1 MNLSTRQR
9 LLASTLLFGAV
20 AVPAPAW
27 AQQAG
32 TVKEPPANQTAPVTS
47 QPDANAGTQDPG
59 SSGQSTGQAV
69 PAPQDII
76 ITGSRIPRPDLTSS
90 SPLSVVKSE
99 EFQLSGATNVE
110 QVINTLPQV
119 IPGAT
124 AFSNNPGGGVATL
137 NLRGLGSQRNLV
149 LVNGRRYI
157 FFDSSQ
163 RTDLNTIPSFLID
176 SVDVVTGGASAV
188 YGSDALAGVTNFH
201 LRTDLKGALAGGSY
215 SITQR
220 GDGPRYDIY
229 GALGTQ
235 FADGRGSLTVYGE
248 YFNRGDIFQNAR
260 GFSRFTLG
268 DNATL
273 TGFVPSGSTNVPQ
286 GRFTAPATVSVDP
299 DGAGPL
305 TATSFPIAGGTVFN
319 ATNLGAAFNTP
330 GVGTAFADPADRF
343 NFAPSNYLM
352 VPQKRWSLGGYGEY
366 EVIDGHHLYTEV
378 SFVNN
383 RVDNQLGSNA
393 GHAECQCPACG
404 LLYRNADAAGADQ
417 CSDLRHVDDDFRQPA
432 GCDCFCDC

>member
-1 MNLSTRQR
+1 M
-9 LLASTLLFGAV
+9 
-20 AVPAPAW
+20 
-27 AQQAG
+27 
-32 TVKEPPANQTAPVTS
+32 
-47 QPDANAGTQDPG
+47 
-59 SSGQSTGQAV
+59 
-69 PAPQDII
+69 
-76 ITGSRIPRPDLTSS
+76 
-90 SPLSVVKSE
+90 
-99 EFQLSGATNVE
+99 
-110 QVINTLPQV
+110 
-119 IPGAT
+119 
-124 AFSNNPGGGVATL
+124 
-137 NLRGLGSQRNLV
+137 

-268 DNATL
+268 DDGAG
-273 TGFVPSGSTNVPQ
+273 GFVPSGSTNVPQ
-286 GRFTAPATVSVDP
+286 GRFTAPATVAI
-299 DGAGPL
+299 GAG
-305 TATSFPIAGGTVFN
+305 ASCGGTGQPPRNAQCLSIAESTIFN
-319 ATNLGAAFNTP
+319 AANLGAAFNTP

-352 VPQKRWSLGGYGEY
+352 VPQKRWSIGGYGEY
-366 EVIDGHHLYTEV
+366 EVIDGHHLYTEMT
-378 SFVNN
+378 FVNN
-383 RVDNQLGSNA
+383 RVDNQLAATPVTQQVNVPIAAFCTATPTAPARINAATCADSHNDCREPAAADCLRRCERGQQSVRSSLGWYGHGSHAHGGPGPADGKLSLHA
-393 GHAECQCPACG
+393 GQ
-404 LLYRNADAAGADQ
+404 
-417 CSDLRHVDDDFRQPA
+417 
-432 GCDCFCDC
+432 